1 MRKRGSPEAA
11 WVDGWPAERCGGRKK
26 PRGGPGACC
35 LSGTAGS
42 VFRDDRARVELV
54 VQADPRDVAGEIRAC
69 VKAARG
75 ARSEREQR
83 IEEGVF
89 LAAEIIIE
97 IFELDAPVR
106 RKAVLTASADGP

>member
-1 MRKRGSPEAA
+1 MRKSGRPEAA
-11 WVDGWPAERCGGRKK
+11 WADGWPAQRCGGIKK
-26 PRGGPGACC
+26 APGQAWGLLCAQN
-35 LSGTAGS
+35 GRS

-54 VQADPRDVAGEIRAC
+54 VQADPRDVAGEIRGC

-97 IFELDAPVR
+97 IF
-106 RKAVLTASADGP
+106 